1 MKGYDGKD
9 AIIEYT
15 GHGSFFGFG
24 RSSASAPAGMR
35 RIGPT
40 NADLNVTEENNVITV
55 HGGPFGRTDLTVQV
69 PVETSVTAN
78 AFAGGAI
85 TIENIS
91 GEMEASN
98 MGGAVTITNASG
110 SVVAH
115 SMTGKITVSL
125 NKVTPDKAMSFST
138 MNGDI
143 EVTLPASTKARL
155 KTQTFNGDIYTDTD
169 FDVKMEPPSN
179 AVVED
184 QVQVKG
190 SDGKTKTKIVRRRR
204 GDEHILCHHQRR
216 RPRVS
221 IHHLQRPHPDPQEVE
236 SGDVVYLPLGGVFS
250 MQALRPGF
258 WVILFAGAA
267 GVSAADERSF
277 ATWTEYLGGA
287 GFRAVLLAQTDQQ
300 VQREAARSRLDLPAG
315 DGQLYV
321 QSHRGRWRRCTC
333 SAQNQFP
340 SSRLDAATGQ
350 RTVGS
355 SQHGRRGHRAA

>member
-1 MKGYDGKD
+1 MPFRDPSAPRKLIVDGLIGGVTVKGYDGKD

-69 PVETSVTAN
+69 PVETSMTAN
-78 AFAGGAI
+78 APAGGAI

-179 AVVED
+179 AVV

-204 GDEHILCHHQRR
+204 GDETSYATINGGGPEFQFTTFNGRIL
-216 RPRVS
+216 
-221 IHHLQRPHPDPQEVE
+221 IHKK
-236 SGDVVYLPLGGVFS
+236 
-250 MQALRPGF
+250 
-258 WVILFAGAA
+258 
-267 GVSAADERSF
+267 
-277 ATWTEYLGGA
+277 
-287 GFRAVLLAQTDQQ
+287 
-300 VQREAARSRLDLPAG
+300 
-315 DGQLYV
+315 
-321 QSHRGRWRRCTC
+321 
-333 SAQNQFP
+333 
-340 SSRLDAATGQ
+340 
-350 RTVGS
+350 
-355 SQHGRRGHRAA
+355 